1 MRSSLK
7 SSILGEVPR
16 VEWSDR
22 RLKMEQI
29 GGGEMEEKEKI
40 EQFVCN
46 KEKQIWRHEGTEEQP
61 YMSSLCCHLR
71 LW

>member
-1 MRSSLK
+1 
-7 SSILGEVPR
+7 
-16 VEWSDR
+16 
-22 RLKMEQI
+22 MEQI